1 MIDNSKVKE
10 IIEYCKTNNM
20 DVTARDVAYVAMTKV
35 FEDSLLAYKVIFGM
49 DSGFN
54 IEYANTYDSTTA
66 IVFLKQ
72 YISSLF
78 IISCDDNSRKKKKK
92 TSDISF
98 DENKE
103 YMLQLRK
110 DTEEAMRNGDI
121 AKKDGLVILKDI
133 SVKLTDKFNVSESSV
148 EQVVFVNQKYTDICS
163 YCGHEIAPRP
173 ISKEEAKKM
182 YNLIEKQ

>member
-10 IIEYCKTNNM
+10 IIEYCKANNM

-35 FEDSLLAYKVIFGM
+35 FEDNLLAYKVIFGM

-78 IISCDDNSRKKKKK
+78 TISCDDNSRKKKKK

-98 DENKE
+98 DE
-103 YMLQLRK
+103 
-110 DTEEAMRNGDI
+110 
-121 AKKDGLVILKDI
+121 KK
-133 SVKLTDKFNVSESSV
+133 
-148 EQVVFVNQKYTDICS
+148 
-163 YCGHEIAPRP
+163 
-173 ISKEEAKKM
+173 
-182 YNLIEKQ
+182 